1 MNVAAAVLLLLHG
14 FAHLVGF
21 VGTWRLSSTVPY
33 KSTVLE
39 GRWDLGDSG
48 ARVYGLL
55 WLVTALVFAVAAVGG
70 FTRASWWGA
79 LTLAVALF
87 SSVLCILSWPE
98 AKIGLFVNVALIAVA
113 AVGLLS
119 RGKDLESVY
128 QAEVRAE
135 LANHPAGSPPLIT
148 EQDIA
153 GLPSPVQ
160 RYFRANGYVGKPHTL
175 NMRLSWR
182 GMKLKRSHD
191 ADWMDLSCQQFN
203 SVASPM
209 RIALMKG
216 RIAGFIPFE
225 GRDKYQEGHGS
236 MLIKAAK
243 VLTVGESTGSPMDT
257 SGLVTVLS
265 EALLAPSYALQGYM
279 KWQPVDDRTAR
290 AELTHNGLTV
300 SGTFHFNE
308 RDELIR
314 FDSSDRWQD
323 GKPPKQLP
331 WSAQIDSYRE
341 LNGIRFPT
349 HVSATWH
356 EPGGDLTYV
365 EGTLESVEFNVKD

>member
-1 MNVAAAVLLLLHG
+1 MNVAAAVLLLVHG

-21 VGTWRLSSTVPY
+21 VGPWRLSSTVPF
-33 KSTVLE
+33 KSTVLN
-39 GRWDLGDSG
+39 GRWDLGEGG
-48 ARVYGLL
+48 AKVYGLL
-55 WLVTALVFAVAAVGG
+55 WLVTALVFAVAAVGA

-79 LTLAVALF
+79 LTLAVALV

-98 AKIGLFVNVALIAVA
+98 TKIGLFVNLALIAVA
-113 AVGLLS
+113 AVGGLS
-119 RGKDLESVY
+119 RGKDLESLY

-135 LANHPAGSPPLIT
+135 LANHPAGSPGLIT

-153 GLPSPVQ
+153 GLPPPVQ
-160 RYFRANGYVGKPHTL
+160 RYFRAVGYVGKAHTM
-175 NMRLSWR
+175 NMRLSWKQMR
-182 GMKLKRSHD
+182 LKRSHD

-216 RIAGFIPFE
+216 HIAGFIPFE

-236 MLIKAAK
+236 MRIQAAK
-243 VLTVGESTGSPMDT
+243 VFTVGNSTGTTMDT

-265 EALLAPSYALQGYM
+265 EGLMAPSYALQGYM

-308 RDELIR
+308 KDELIR
-314 FDSSDRWQD
+314 FDSDDRWQD
-323 GKPPKQLP
+323 GTPPRRLP
-331 WSAQIDSYRE
+331 WSATFEDARDMK
-341 LNGIRFPT
+341 GIRFPT
-349 HVSATWH
+349 HISATWH

-365 EGTLESVEFNVKD
+365 EATLESVEFNVKD